1 MKTKDYLK
9 YYWLEQEYLE
19 KEVYSEF
26 HKNHYLTPEQFFAII
41 IWKRNA
47 SKTHIKERI
56 LNGQPVSMLPKIIE
70 KITRSIYNAPTKEKK
85 LQVILDFGIGIRL
98 SIASAILTILYPDD
112 FSVYDYRV
120 RGEDKDISSFQTEK
134 SIRVYFGEYISKVKK
149 SEPHLSLRDCD
160 RTLWAKSWYEDLQKF
175 ISK

>member
-9 YYWLEQEYLE
+9 YYWLEKYLE
-19 KEVYSEF
+19 EEVRPAF
-26 HKNHYLTPEQFFAII
+26 KKNKHLTVEQFFAII

-85 LQVILDFGIGIRL
+85 LQVILDSSIGIRL

-120 RGEDKDISSFQTEK
+120 RGKDKDISSFPTEK
-134 SIRVYFGEYISKVKK
+134 LISVYFGEYISKVKN

-160 RTLWAKSWYEDLQKF
+160 RALWAKSWHEDLQKF